1 MALQNPLLPAT
12 DPSTQATPAP
22 AADNLTGADIQR
34 LQQSLANSVSENT
47 RKMYAS
53 AWRSFQA
60 WTQGRGNLSLP
71 ASPQVAA
78 AYLAHLAE
86 DRGLSVATIRLHK
99 AALAAVHKAHG
110 HDDPTDH
117 EGVRKVMKGI
127 ARSHGRAQKQA
138 KPLPA
143 EALAAIRATASTRPL
158 GDGRKQEAAQR
169 ASWRGRMDLALLSV
183 LRDGLLRRSEA
194 HYLTWADVDFRN
206 NGTAL
211 LQLHRSK
218 TDQEG
223 EGVVIYIGK
232 QAADALTAIR
242 PAEEQFDLQAP
253 VFGLSPQQI
262 GRRVTAAAK
271 AAGLGEGFTGHS
283 GRVGMAQDLAATG
296 TELPALMTAGR
307 WKSSRMPARYTERQA
322 ADRGAVA
329 KYYQEDEN

>member
-1 MALQNPLLPAT
+1 MVLQHSLLPAA
-12 DPSTQATPAP
+12 DPSTDALTPAP
-22 AADNLTGADIQR
+22 NTGLTATDIQR
-34 LQQSLANSVSENT
+34 LRHSLDSSVSDNT

-60 WTQGRGNLSLP
+60 WAQSRGNLSLP
-71 ASPQVAA
+71 ASPQVVA
-78 AYLAHLAE
+78 AYLAHLSE
-86 DRGLSVATIRLHK
+86 DRGLSVPTIRLHK

-117 EGVRKVMKGI
+117 EGVRRIMKGI

-138 KPLPA
+138 KPLTA
-143 EALAAIRATASTRPL
+143 EALAAARATANTRRPL
-158 GDGRKQEAAQR
+158 GDGKKHESTER
-169 ASWRGRMDLALLSV
+169 ASWRGRVDLALLSV
-183 LRDGLLRRSEA
+183 LRDGLLRRSGA
-194 HYLTWADVDFRN
+194 HLLTWADVDFRN

-211 LQLHRSK
+211 LQLRRSK

-223 EGVVIYIGK
+223 AGVALYIGK
-232 QAADALTAIR
+232 QAAAALKAIR
-242 PAEEQFDLQAP
+242 PDEEQLDLQAP

-296 TELPALMTAGR
+296 T
-307 WKSSRMPARYTERQA
+307 
-322 ADRGAVA
+322 
-329 KYYQEDEN
+329 